1 MLSYHTIG
9 VYFIILGMS
18 LNFYLIEGEVNN
30 HIRLRYTYNRNSRTD
45 FYCGVTVKS
54 KKHFN
59 KDNKDF
65 PIRSSDKE
73 SESKNRILKKLKRD
87 VEDIIDS
94 IVLNKQIP
102 TSVLVKSKFKSLE
115 HSRVYNTDVENRINQ
130 YFVIKTIDEY
140 IDESKSRVDIGDNLK
155 KSSYEKLKRMMNKW
169 KDFFEYKKQQSIQFE
184 ELRNRF
190 GLFREF
196 SEFCLN
202 DENQFANSTINK
214 YSSTFRNFLRWSSKK
229 DFHNIDV
236 RRFDSPNL
244 KEVSRRT
251 ILSLTPKQLKS
262 IFEFKEVHY
271 LNDDGSVNV
280 NCEKYKDVNDR
291 NFYIED
297 KFTQRTYKKDGTYTE
312 KDFVKKYTSLEVYKD
327 FFCFLCS
334 TSLSYIDGSN
344 VKISDY
350 NFDSDCFELV
360 RIKTNTP
367 TTIPMNEMSR
377 SIWMKYSKD
386 KNGKLKKGVDFESH
400 YLFPRFKGNKFYSN
414 QNCNDGLKRIGELL
428 KDDLDNLVNVEVVS
442 GGGIRK
448 GSEKEVPLY
457 KVLHTHIGRKT
468 FINFAL
474 SQKISVTDIKKISG
488 HSDEKMLKYYVNSLR
503 DEVKEEFQMMSS
515 FMTDGEFI
523 GSKGKDKS
531 KLKVEDNIHI
541 LLNQKK
547 NKSITDEQFN
557 KEMKKLIK

>member
-1 MLSYHTIG
+1 MLWYHTIE
-9 VYFIILGMS
+9 VFLLILGMS

-45 FYCGVTVKS
+45 FYCGITVKS

-65 PIRSSDKE
+65 PIRSSDKD
-73 SESKNRILKKLKRD
+73 SESKNRKLKKLKRD
-87 VEDIIDS
+87 VEDVIDS
-94 IVLNKQIP
+94 LVLNGVTP

-115 HSRVYNTDVENRINQ
+115 NNRVYNTDVENRVNQ

-140 IDESKSRVDIGDNLK
+140 IIESKSRVDIGDNLR
-155 KSSYEKLKRMMNKW
+155 KSSFEKLKRMMNKW
-169 KDFFEYKKQQSIQFE
+169 KDFFTYKKQQSIQFE

-262 IFEFKEVHY
+262 LFEFRDIHF
-271 LNDDGSVNV
+271 LNENGSINLE
-280 NCEKYKDVNDR
+280 CEKYRDVNDR

-297 KFTQRTYKKDGTYTE
+297 RFIQRTYKKDGSHTE
-312 KDFVKKYTSLEVYKD
+312 KEFVKKYTSLEVYKD

-428 KDDLDNLVNVEVVS
+428 KDEFDNLVNVEVVS

-503 DEVKEEFQMMSS
+503 DEVKEEFQMMGS
-515 FMTDGEFI
+515 FMTDEKFV
-523 GSKGKDKS
+523 GSKGKKLS
-531 KLKVEDNIHI
+531 NLKVEDQIQI
-541 LLNQKK
+541 LINQKK
-547 NKSITDEQFN
+547 NRTITDEQFN
-557 KEMKKLIK
+557 TEMKKLII